1 MPTPAK
7 SFISVCH
14 FLLYP
19 RSHLMTLLDF
29 PPRYHSTP
37 NGPVLSVP
45 GSQIPSLSD
54 AKDNLSKSGRE
65 RLPPPLT
72 PYEFLPDLLAKTEK
86 NFKLRDDV
94 KPLHVV
100 QPEGVSFKITGHELE
115 WQNWKMHIG
124 KYEVVSCFF
133 FLIVLNTFAAF
144 SQREGIVLSTITYND
159 HGEVRPIFYRLSLA
173 EMVVPYGAPE
183 YPHPRKFAF
192 DRCVYCGSRL
202 SHKSQ
207 QSKFSSGEYGMGTMA
222 NELSLGCDCLGQI
235 HYLVS
240 CAVLSQRG
248 SLVFTGN
255 NY

>member
-1 MPTPAK
+1 MK
-7 SFISVCH
+7 FFILVRH
-14 FLLYP
+14 FLLCR
-19 RSHLMTLLDF
+19 RSHLMALFSDF
-29 PPRYHSTP
+29 PPHYHSTP
-37 NGPVLSVP
+37 NGPVLSAIAAHVP
-45 GSQIPSLSD
+45 PLSD

-65 RLPPPLT
+65 RIPPPLT
-72 PYEFLPDLLAKTEK
+72 PYEFLPDLLAKNEK

-124 KYEVVSCFF
+124 EYEMLYPVVFN
-133 FLIVLNTFAAF
+133 FLNVFAAF

-192 DRCVYCGSRL
+192 DRCANYRL
-202 SHKSQ
+202 S
-207 QSKFSSGEYGMGTMA
+207 SSDKIPTID
-222 NELSLGCDCLGQI
+222 SLQW
-235 HYLVS
+235 
-240 CAVLSQRG
+240 
-248 SLVFTGN
+248 
-255 NY
+255 